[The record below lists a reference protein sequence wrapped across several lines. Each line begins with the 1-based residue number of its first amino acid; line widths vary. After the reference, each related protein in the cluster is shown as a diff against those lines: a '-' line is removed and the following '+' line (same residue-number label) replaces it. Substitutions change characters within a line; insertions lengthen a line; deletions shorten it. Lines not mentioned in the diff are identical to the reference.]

1 MTEYAPGGALS
12 RFLAT
17 SKAAGT
23 PLSESTL
30 WRLCLQ
36 LLAGVHHMHTKRIL
50 HRDIKPHNIFLDD
63 RLHVKIGDLG
73 VSRVLPV
80 CLSVCLSFECP

>member
-1 MTEYAPGGALS
+1 MTEYAPGGPLS

-23 PLSESTL
+23 PLPEPTL
-30 WRLCLQ
+30 WRLLLQ
-36 LLAGVHHMHTKRIL
+36 ILAGVHHMHTKRIL

-73 VSRVLPV
+73 VSRVCFLI
-80 CLSVCLSFECP
+80 C